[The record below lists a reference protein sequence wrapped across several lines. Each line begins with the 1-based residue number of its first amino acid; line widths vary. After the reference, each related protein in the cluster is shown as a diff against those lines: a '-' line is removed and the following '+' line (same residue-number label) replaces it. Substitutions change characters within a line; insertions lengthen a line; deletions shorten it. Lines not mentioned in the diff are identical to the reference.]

1 MPCYKICQSV
11 VQVKKFA
18 PHLHHTIKSF
28 AIIRNFIDKYNIL
41 IIFAICLQIVKYQR
55 IYKRLKS
62 ATFKYCP
69 GHTEIKSQLIDN
81 RLRFFICHCAAT
93 ASPSPMGR
101 QANIRMRP
109 QQAHSTNLS
118 KGGGICG
125 RPRPFSNPCAYVPP
139 PLVQQS
145 SARYA
150 NDPQAGKRPAPN
162 ISMRNP

>member
-69 GHTEIKSQLIDN
+69 GHTEIKSQLIIN
-81 RLRFFICHCAAT
+81 RLRFFISILHHICTTHNI
-93 ASPSPMGR
+93 
-101 QANIRMRP
+101 NIRFHTPATNAKFRSSISFNPTKRNFEPMIPLYIQKASRASNSKPSRP
-109 QQAHSTNLS
+109 
-118 KGGGICG
+118 
-125 RPRPFSNPCAYVPP
+125 
-139 PLVQQS
+139 
-145 SARYA
+145 
-150 NDPQAGKRPAPN
+150 D
-162 ISMRNP
+162 